1 MQARGCLYRDF
12 RRQIL
17 CRLSLL
23 IKLIVR
29 TDSGAPELSLNYA
42 AIYLGYWGGAS
53 HNALSIS
60 SSLISFFPVCVYALQ
75 LYLIISYYETLA
87 LSYSLVIADV
97 CLSLSLVLL

>member
-1 MQARGCLYRDF
+1 MQARGCFYRDF
-12 RRQIL
+12 IRHIL

-42 AIYLGYWGGAS
+42 AIYLGYWGAS
-53 HNALSIS
+53 QNALSIS
-60 SSLISFFPVCVYALQ
+60 SSLISFFLVCVYALQ

-87 LSYSLVIADV
+87 LSYSLVAKQTKT
-97 CLSLSLVLL
+97 LLALT